1 MFALCAMGLTG
12 CYNWRTDV
20 MRTASIQH
28 ACPVA
33 NIQVLNDEDYGGG
46 GRTVALRVCRERR
59 IYQQA
64 GSVWVDQTPVVP
76 ATPVVVVR
84 PADATPAPE
93 VREGIFARFVRTRID
108 WYRAQ
113 ILACTGGPTA
123 VVAEWT
129 EGPVRISV
137 RGESDVAVAQCV
149 VSAIGTIEV
158 PRGTV
163 QGRLIHPIAP

>member
-1 MFALCAMGLTG
+1 MFALCAMGLVG
-12 CYNWRTDV
+12 CGPTWQQRLA
-20 MRTASIQH
+20 RTAAVQH
-28 ACPVA
+28 NCPITRVR
-33 NIQVLNDEDYGGG
+33 VLTRLESV
-46 GRTVALRVCRERR
+46 RTYAVLVCDERR
-59 IYQQA
+59 VYQRA
-64 GSVWVDQTPVVP
+64 GRGYIDQTPDGVSQPAAPAAGSAVVSASP
-76 ATPVVVVR
+76 ATQE
-84 PADATPAPE
+84 PA
-93 VREGIFARFVRTRID
+93 FSRFVRTRID